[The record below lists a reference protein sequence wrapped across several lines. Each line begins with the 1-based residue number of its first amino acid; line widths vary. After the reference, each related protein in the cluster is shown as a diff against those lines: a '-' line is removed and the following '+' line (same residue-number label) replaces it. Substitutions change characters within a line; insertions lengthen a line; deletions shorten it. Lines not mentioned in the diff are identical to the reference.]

1 MVVRYLSHAL
11 FSLESCDVHWTVIWV
26 TRPEGARGCTSSSPR
41 LADPPVLPALLKGHQ
56 SGINNH
62 GPLADA
68 LCVAQV
74 AWLLIFL
81 QETGWD
87 EAISSQ
93 LCRAKHSKF
102 MSSWSWDQVE
112 QDGHIGTSARTS
124 FDKLSIVTIRAISD
138 GRNSDIPDLKSIP
151 KLSFG
156 NMETEHCS
164 AFILLLARSAR
175 KRRWLSVRHPTR
187 HKIGLWLSGL
197 NHTIP
202 FCIFFIYINWHGMR
216 CCEKVDRNAGKRWF

>member
-1 MVVRYLSHAL
+1 MSGNPTHLQDFFSNLSSLLFVVAL
-11 FSLESCDVHWTVIWV
+11 RLNTRLDWKRVRWLPAACVAPCDTTLKNEAKNSLD
-26 TRPEGARGCTSSSPR
+26 RSSSWFCHSC
-41 LADPPVLPALLKGHQ
+41 PPMSFIRGFVGVFRRGLLGYGHFHGRTNAAETATPPALLKGHQ
-56 SGINNH
+56 SGIIIM

-124 FDKLSIVTIRAISD
+124 FDKLSQL
-138 GRNSDIPDLKSIP
+138 G
-151 KLSFG
+151 SFRMVG
-156 NMETEHCS
+156 
-164 AFILLLARSAR
+164 ILTFL
-175 KRRWLSVRHPTR
+175 T
-187 HKIGLWLSGL
+187 
-197 NHTIP
+197 
-202 FCIFFIYINWHGMR
+202 
-216 CCEKVDRNAGKRWF
+216 